1 MRIPGGCCVK
11 ADCHWQEEKSSSLLT
26 NESSDVP
33 AEDATAAAQPP
44 TGLVPADAAETLL
57 VTGRS
62 VAADE
67 EMTTYI
73 RNLEEQG
80 GHLERALPEEQ
91 GNRQQR
97 EAAIIGW
104 VDLVQSELIAA
115 GQRAEGIQQQVS
127 KVQSCL
133 QQDER

>member
-1 MRIPGGCCVK
+1 M
-11 ADCHWQEEKSSSLLT
+11 
-26 NESSDVP
+26 
-33 AEDATAAAQPP
+33 TAAAQPQL
-44 TGLVPADAAETLL
+44 GLVPADAAETFL

-67 EMTTYI
+67 EMAKDI

-80 GHLERALPEEQ
+80 GHLERAPAEEQ

-115 GQRAEGIQQQVS
+115 GQRAEDIQQQIS

-133 QQDER
+133 RQDER

>member
-1 MRIPGGCCVK
+1 M
-11 ADCHWQEEKSSSLLT
+11 T

-33 AEDATAAAQPP
+33 AENVTAAAQPQL
-44 TGLVPADAAETLL
+44 GLVPADAAETLL

-73 RNLEEQG
+73 RNSKEQV

-91 GNRQQR
+91 GNGQQR

-115 GQRAEGIQQQVS
+115 GKRAEGIQQQIS

-133 QQDER
+133 RQDER